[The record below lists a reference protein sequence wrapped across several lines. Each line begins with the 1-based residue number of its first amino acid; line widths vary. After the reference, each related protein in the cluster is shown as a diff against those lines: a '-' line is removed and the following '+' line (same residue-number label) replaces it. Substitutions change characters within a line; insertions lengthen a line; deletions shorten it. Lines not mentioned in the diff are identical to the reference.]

1 MDEGGQTRVAARK
14 WQVLG
19 FVLIGAAG
27 VYAVANSLVLGL
39 WRQNSPGEGLFPFI
53 AAMAV
58 TAFSALGLA
67 AALLRTG
74 DDSLRS
80 AETEGGLRSALLRV
94 AAYLAALIFYAA
106 VLDALG
112 FITSTILVVV
122 FILKIAEGY
131 GWLATVA
138 LAAGTS
144 VACHALFVTA
154 LGALLPTGHL
164 WDRMFY

>member
-1 MDEGGQTRVAARK
+1 MDEAGQTRVAERK
-14 WQVLG
+14 WHLLG
-19 FVLIGAAG
+19 FLLIGAAG
-27 VYAVANSLVLGL
+27 LYAVVNSLALGL

-53 AAMAV
+53 AATAV
-58 TAFSALGLA
+58 TTFSALGLA
-67 AALLRTG
+67 AVLLRTG
-74 DDSLRS
+74 DDPLQSG
-80 AETEGGLRSALLRV
+80 ETEGGLRSTILRV
-94 AAYLAALIFYAA
+94 AAYLAGLIFYAV

-112 FITSTILVVV
+112 FIVSTVLVVV

-138 LAAGTS
+138 LAVGTS
-144 VACHALFVTA
+144 AACHILFVTA